1 MLVRAICCDPHALF
15 RRKVP
20 KVGVEPT
27 RPCGHW
33 ILSPARLPFRHFGIF
48 SQQFEGLKFTDDL
61 PQSASPPTGNSLKIS
76 RTYTNSLQN
85 SSDHTLEIVG
95 LRTMDIHRMI
105 GRSPPNL

>member
-33 ILSPARLPFRHFGIF
+33 ILSPARLPFRHFGI
-48 SQQFEGLKFTDDL
+48 SHNNLRGESLPMTYRNQQVH
-61 PQSASPPTGNSLKIS
+61 
-76 RTYTNSLQN
+76 R
-85 SSDHTLEIVG
+85 LEI
-95 LRTMDIHRMI
+95 
-105 GRSPPNL
+105 P